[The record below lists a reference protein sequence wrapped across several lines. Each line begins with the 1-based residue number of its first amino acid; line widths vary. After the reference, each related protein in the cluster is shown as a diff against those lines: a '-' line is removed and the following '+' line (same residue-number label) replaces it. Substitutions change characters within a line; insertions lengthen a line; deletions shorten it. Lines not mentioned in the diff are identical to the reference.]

1 MSSFPLFIK
10 YWLNMEEIHFPMES
24 KSYTWGVWEGG
35 FYFFICLCA
44 SLLIQRLWASPEQEK
59 QGRVLLGPDHWYLKQ
74 ASQVIGLFLEWSR
87 MYQKSTASLYGRKEE
102 IFYLRNKKLI
112 CPSPQFVYKPL
123 KTLQPTPHL
132 SDTQTLIKQGQN
144 QSRNKLR
151 QGLPFLGL
159 LPKRRVY

>member
-1 MSSFPLFIK
+1 
-10 YWLNMEEIHFPMES
+10 MEEIHFPMES

-87 MYQKSTASLYGRKEE
+87 MYQKSTASLYWKEGGNT
-102 IFYLRNKKLI
+102 LSKKQKINMSL
-112 CPSPQFVYKPL
+112 PPQFVYKPL
-123 KTLQPTPHL
+123 ETLQPTPHL